1 MPIKQTSDPPDL
13 TNGETCIEEINK
25 GTTANAPSNQYH
37 YNLCSKKLA
46 QKITQPL
53 HSNIITNISR
63 HPIDK
68 LNITT
73 ENNLNI
79 TFDHQTHPVLDYN
92 PAKKLKKWQQ
102 DIINDI
108 SNNKYSVHNANA
120 VYDPTSKF
128 YLEYRE
134 LLKTSEAAT

>member
-1 MPIKQTSDPPDL
+1 MTDEEISIKK
-13 TNGETCIEEINK
+13 INK
-25 GTTANAPSNQYH
+25 GTKENAPSNQHH
-37 YNLCSKKLA
+37 YNLRSKKLA
-46 QKITQPL
+46 QKITQLL
-53 HSNIITNISR
+53 HSNIITSISR
-63 HPIDK
+63 SPTDK

-73 ENNLNI
+73 EDNLNI